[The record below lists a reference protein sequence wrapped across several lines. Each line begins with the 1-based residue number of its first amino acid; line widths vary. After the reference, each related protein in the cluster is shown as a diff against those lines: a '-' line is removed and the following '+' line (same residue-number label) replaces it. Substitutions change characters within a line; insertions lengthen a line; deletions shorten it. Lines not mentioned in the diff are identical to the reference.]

1 MRQGW
6 GDLLSIEGRSLDMTK
21 TKEIVKGRI
30 KIGPSTFD
38 RWKELLPKTLNDR
51 LDVGY
56 RVFKNNPIK
65 LADNVGPAKEL
76 IKQEEKN
83 IKNIAQNLPTPV
95 KLSNTEAKK
104 IVADIY
110 QSAFIDRKIPLSNKG
125 SVLFK
130 IPNYFVDKSFASKAA
145 KYDKKQLIQLT
156 PETQALAKRLLGK
169 DESAM
174 STILNGTNML
184 STVIRR
190 DEFYRNLLRNSEDIA
205 VARKARIDTLMKEGM
220 SYEEASAKA
229 PIQTF
234 FNTEK
239 ELIEATGAQ
248 TGDYRRIGTISQR
261 GE

>member
-1 MRQGW
+1 M
-6 GDLLSIEGRSLDMTK
+6 
-21 TKEIVKGRI
+21 
-30 KIGPSTFD
+30 
-38 RWKELLPKTLNDR
+38 
-51 LDVGY
+51 
-56 RVFKNNPIK
+56 
-65 LADNVGPAKEL
+65 
-76 IKQEEKN
+76 
-83 IKNIAQNLPTPV
+83 
-95 KLSNTEAKK
+95 
-104 IVADIY
+104 
-110 QSAFIDRKIPLSNKG
+110 
-125 SVLFK
+125 
-130 IPNYFVDKSFASKAA
+130 
-145 KYDKKQLIQLT
+145 
-156 PETQALAKRLLGK
+156 AKRLLGK

-261 GE
+261 GEEGLEQINPLTDRSKQDLVLMKHIYYQKLFQLRIFYETLFSFLVMQIRGQECPKVMVMKLKNLGVVCNQQVIFFLNQMKDLLVGSLS